1 MKAATNAIS
10 RFFLSLVLLTLTATA
25 GAAAKTSEPAE
36 NRHSL
41 SELARQADLVA
52 LVQVMETEYTYARSF
67 PNAGS
72 AYLKILIGYKRKRAD
87 GDTIEVYE
95 KGLRLHECYFPNPGS
110 AGTGGRF
117 LVFLRVDPG
126 DPDRYRGL
134 PEGCALQVLVRR
146 DQRYALRYPV
156 DGIAIS
162 DPLDTLVK
170 AYRFEDPHAVIDADT
185 IAPQRRNE
193 LLARGLIERYGDDF
207 KYTHGVDLTAARKL
221 IGEAA
226 LSAQDRK

>member
-1 MKAATNAIS
+1 VKAATNATS
-10 RFFLSLVLLTLTATA
+10 RFVLLLALLGLTAAA
-25 GAAAKTSEPAE
+25 GAAGKTSEPAASS
-36 NRHSL
+36 HSL
-41 SELARQADLVA
+41 SELARHADLVA
-52 LVQVMETEYTYARSF
+52 LVQVMETDYTYARSF

-72 AYLKILIGYKRKRAD
+72 AYLKILIDYKRKRAG

-95 KGLRLHECYFPNPGS
+95 KGLRLHECYFPSPGS
-110 AGTGGRF
+110 VGTGGRF

-134 PEGCALQVLVRR
+134 PEGCALQVLVRS

-162 DPLDTLVK
+162 DPLDTL
-170 AYRFEDPHAVIDADT
+170 AQPYRFEDPHAVIDADKIT
-185 IAPQRRNE
+185 PQRRNE

-221 IGEAA
+221 IDEAA
-226 LSAQDRK
+226 LSSRDRK